1 MSQRVPRLLTGLL
14 IVCSLVC
21 LIASTLTSDAL
32 AQASASSPS
41 SSSNQKTNNA
51 NSEEAAVFERILNRV
66 RFENDGT
73 QVSETEAVIRIQ
85 SQAGVEEFGQLVFGY
100 SSATEKLDVEY
111 VRVRKPDGQ
120 IVVTPESTAQDFA
133 PDVLKE
139 APMYSDYRQR
149 HISVTALRPG
159 DTLEYR
165 TVTRSITPLATGNFW
180 YEATFPKGVVVIEDR
195 LVINVPKAREL
206 KLKSPTRTP
215 EIRDDGDRRVYTWV
229 VTDIRPERNKDKDRD
244 EADEDTG
251 PDVQLTTFTD
261 WKQVAQWYA
270 KLQGERMTVDASVQ
284 KKADE
289 LTKGADTP
297 TDKARR
303 LYDFVARNVRYVSIS
318 LGIGRYQPHSA
329 ADVLQNGYGDCKDKH
344 TLFSAMLRAEGI
356 QSYPVLIGSARKLD
370 ADVPSPAQ
378 FDHVITAARL
388 GTGLTW
394 LDTTPEVTP
403 FGLILYQLRNKQAV
417 LASEDSEGGLQRTP
431 ADSPIKTF
439 MHFTLDGKFT
449 EFGALDATL
458 EVTAQG
464 DRDWPLRATFR
475 RYPQAQWKDFLKALS
490 ASWGLPGDVDDVQL
504 DSIEDTSKPFHL
516 KYYLHQ
522 DRYFIIP
529 SASVD
534 FRPLPPLGMPPI
546 RASQKSTEP
555 LNIGPAGETDYRVR
569 LQFPSNYTVRTPTAA
584 KMSRDYGDYSS
595 SYSVSKGILEG
606 DRKLVV
612 KVNELAAARR
622 ADYESFRTAA
632 QGVEDQLLSCTIT
645 TPSGRGAEAASKME
659 GTPAELQRAGVKALQ
674 SKDYRT
680 AIDLLKRAL
689 DADGPQTS
697 LKDGWYDLGLAY
709 AGANQ
714 HPSAIASFRKQ
725 LEFDPNHKHANGDLA
740 MELQQTGKNDEAIAA
755 YRKQL
760 EASPYDKTTLKNF
773 GLLLAQ
779 MGRDADARTEL
790 EAAAAI
796 PPDDAET
803 KMALA
808 QVYGRLGEKTLAQ
821 GLMKGL
827 TGDAGADSGQDIF
840 ASALRG
846 DIDPTQTENDAQQVL
861 YDIGGQFDS
870 GEFDRLGPS
879 AFSSMRLVALSWARI
894 GWAKFERGENLAAMQ
909 FLQSAWLLSQ
919 SGTVANRLGQVLEKQ
934 GQPEKARNMYA
945 LAVAAGGSDVL
956 DSRARLAKLDPA
968 AAEKEIA
975 QAPLE
980 LVQARTV
987 KLAAITSKPVAARF
1001 NLVFD
1006 SSPRPE
1012 RAEFVDGDESLRAAG
1027 EQLREKDFPVR
1038 FPDVSSV
1045 KIVRRAQLDC
1055 TAGCA
1060 IELLPIETEQSGQ
1073 PPITLVTQDPVL
1085 TPSGGHFPNCRG
1097 DETDSSN
1104 CINAPQPTYSPEP
1117 EYPANERK
1125 AGHEGTVVLNL
1136 IVGTDGVARNIT
1148 VFRSLSPAFD
1158 AAAVEAVKNW
1168 KFSPATKN
1176 GKPVPVKAAVQV
1188 AFRLYHRE

>member
-1 MSQRVPRLLTGLL
+1 
-14 IVCSLVC
+14 
-21 LIASTLTSDAL
+21 
-32 AQASASSPS
+32 
-41 SSSNQKTNNA
+41 
-51 NSEEAAVFERILNRV
+51 
-66 RFENDGT
+66 
-73 QVSETEAVIRIQ
+73 
-85 SQAGVEEFGQLVFGY
+85 
-100 SSATEKLDVEY
+100 
-111 VRVRKPDGQ
+111 
-120 IVVTPESTAQDFA
+120 
-133 PDVLKE
+133 
-139 APMYSDYRQR
+139 
-149 HISVTALRPG
+149 
-159 DTLEYR
+159 
-165 TVTRSITPLATGNFW
+165 
-180 YEATFPKGVVVIEDR
+180 
-195 LVINVPKAREL
+195 
-206 KLKSPTRTP
+206 
-215 EIRDDGDRRVYTWV
+215 
-229 VTDIRPERNKDKDRD
+229 
-244 EADEDTG
+244 
-251 PDVQLTTFTD
+251 
-261 WKQVAQWYA
+261 
-270 KLQGERMTVDASVQ
+270 
-284 KKADE
+284 
-289 LTKGADTP
+289 
-297 TDKARR
+297 
-303 LYDFVARNVRYVSIS
+303 
-318 LGIGRYQPHSA
+318 
-329 ADVLQNGYGDCKDKH
+329 
-344 TLFSAMLRAEGI
+344 
-356 QSYPVLIGSARKLD
+356 
-370 ADVPSPAQ
+370 
-378 FDHVITAARL
+378 
-388 GTGLTW
+388 
-394 LDTTPEVTP
+394 
-403 FGLILYQLRNKQAV
+403 
-417 LASEDSEGGLQRTP
+417 
-431 ADSPIKTF
+431 
-439 MHFTLDGKFT
+439 
-449 EFGALDATL
+449 
-458 EVTAQG
+458 
-464 DRDWPLRATFR
+464 
-475 RYPQAQWKDFLKALS
+475 
-490 ASWGLPGDVDDVQL
+490 
-504 DSIEDTSKPFHL
+504 
-516 KYYLHQ
+516 
-522 DRYFIIP
+522 
-529 SASVD
+529 
-534 FRPLPPLGMPPI
+534 
-546 RASQKSTEP
+546 
-555 LNIGPAGETDYRVR
+555 
-569 LQFPSNYTVRTPTAA
+569 
-584 KMSRDYGDYSS
+584 
-595 SYSVSKGILEG
+595 VSKGILEG

-934 GQPEKARNMYA
+934 GQPEKASHMYA

-1168 KFSPATKN
+1168 KFYPATKN